1 MNTPLE
7 QRLRTDLGAV
17 GAATHIPDT
26 PRAARAATVVSLAAA
41 RRRRR
46 RATIAVAV
54 GAAAVAIPT
63 AAAATGGIDPFGWT
77 HQAGGDYA
85 VDNAS
90 RHELLTIPGASGHT
104 LHLQAAAA
112 NNGGKCWSIVDPALS
127 AALQVLAS
135 TCSSPAG
142 MATSLT
148 DGGGASGPTGGV
160 EFIEAPGAKRL
171 TVTTPSGT
179 RSAPVAEG
187 MGALYL
193 TASDVDKNLT
203 VTSFGPAGGQLGV
216 MTINV
221 LSGTKPLAP
230 PPTDR
235 PAAVPVP

>member
-17 GAATHIPDT
+17 GATTHISDA
-26 PRAARAATVVSLAAA
+26 PRAASVVSLAAA

-63 AAAATGGIDPFGWT
+63 AAAAAGGIDPFGWT
-77 HQAGGDYA
+77 HQTGVPYA

-90 RHELLTIPGASGHT
+90 RHELLTLPGAPGHT
-104 LHLQAAAA
+104 LHLQAAAV
-112 NNGGKCWSIVDPALS
+112 NNNSGKCWSVVDPALS
-127 AALQVLAS
+127 AAQQVLAS
-135 TCSSPAG
+135 TCISPAG
-142 MATSLT
+142 MPTSLS

-160 EFIEAPGAKRL
+160 EFIIAPGAKRL

-179 RSAPVAEG
+179 RSAPVVEG
-187 MGALYL
+187 VGALYL
-193 TASDVDKNLT
+193 TASEVDESLT
-203 VTSFGPAGGQLGV
+203 VTSFGPAGGQLGAMAIYV
-216 MTINV
+216 S
-221 LSGTKPLAP
+221 SGKKPLAP
-230 PPTDR
+230 PLTDR